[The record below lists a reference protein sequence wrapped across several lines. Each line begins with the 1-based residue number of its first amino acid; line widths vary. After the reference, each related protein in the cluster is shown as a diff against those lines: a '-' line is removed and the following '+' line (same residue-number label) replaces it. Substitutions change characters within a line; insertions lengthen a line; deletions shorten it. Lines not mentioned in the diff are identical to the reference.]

1 MNLTRDARVAIVG
14 AGPGGLACARVLQLH
29 GRSVTVFERETSPEA
44 RSQGGSLDLH
54 PDTGQAA
61 LRAAGVLDRFHEL
74 ARPEGQEWRAL
85 DHATAAALEQQW
97 PPGDEGAGVEDRP
110 EIDRGH
116 LRGLLL
122 DSLVPG
128 TVHWGRAVSSALPLD
143 DGTCRLVFADGTT
156 EDFDLVVGADG
167 AWSRVRPAVSDALP
181 RYTGVTF
188 VEVGFDDSDV
198 RHPGL
203 ARLVGPGTMVAKTGS
218 TGLFAQRNSNGHIRV
233 YLAFRAPQ
241 DWHTAA
247 GLDLG
252 DKAATRAYLSE
263 MLDGWDE
270 RLRYALL
277 GADSDFAHRPL
288 FALPV
293 PHVWDHVPGVT
304 LLGDAA
310 HLMPPLGVGVNH
322 ALLDGT
328 DLAQALVAQAYT
340 DDAVRSYEEM
350 MLPRSSELAK
360 RCAEGLDHLIP
371 PVTADGQ

>member
-1 MNLTRDARVAIVG
+1 MNSTRAARVAIVG
-14 AGPGGLACARVLQLH
+14 AGPGGLVCARILQRH
-29 GRSVTVFERETSPEA
+29 GTSVTVFEREAAFDA
-44 RSQGGSLDLH
+44 RPQGGSLDLH

-61 LRAAGVLDRFHEL
+61 IRAAGLLDRFHAL
-74 ARPEGQEWRAL
+74 SRPEGQEWRSV
-85 DHATAAALEQQW
+85 DHATAAALEEEW

-122 DSLVPG
+122 ESLAPG
-128 TVHWGRAVSSALPLD
+128 TVRWGHALGSARPLG
-143 DGTCRLVFADGTT
+143 DGTCRLVFANGAT

-181 RYTGVTF
+181 AYTGVVFIET
-188 VEVGFDDSDV
+188 GFDDCDV

-203 ARLVGPGTMVAKTGS
+203 AELVGPGTLMAKSGS
-218 TGLFAQRNSNGHIRV
+218 ALLCAQRNSNGHIRTYV
-233 YLAFRAPQ
+233 AMRVPQ

-247 GLDLG
+247 GVDPA
-252 DKAATRAYLSE
+252 DSAATRAFLAQR
-263 MLDGWDE
+263 LDGWAE
-270 RLRYALL
+270 SLRYAAL
-277 GADSDFAHRPL
+277 DSDHDLVHRPL

-293 PHVWDHVPGVT
+293 PHVWEHVPGVT

-322 ALLDGT
+322 ALLDGA
-328 DLAQALVAQAYT
+328 DLARALIDEERT
-340 DDAVRSYEEM
+340 DDAVRAYEEL

-360 RCAEGLDHLIP
+360 RCVEGLKHLVP
-371 PVTADGQ
+371 

>member
-1 MNLTRDARVAIVG
+1 MNATRAARVAIVG

-29 GRSVTVFERETSPEA
+29 GRSVTVFEREASADA

-74 ARPEGQEWRAL
+74 SRPEGQEWRSL
-85 DHATAAALEQQW
+85 DHATATALEREW
-97 PPGDEGAGVEDRP
+97 PDGDEGAGTEYRP

-122 DSLVPG
+122 DSLTPG
-128 TVHWGRAVSSALPLD
+128 TVRWGRPAGAATPLG
-143 DGTCRLVFADGTT
+143 DGTCRLAFEDGTT

-181 RYTGVTF
+181 EYTGVAF
-188 VEVGFDDSDV
+188 VETGFDDCDV

-203 ARLVGPGTMVAKTGS
+203 ARLVGPGTMVAKAGS
-218 TGLFAQRNSNGHIRV
+218 TGLFAQRNSNGHIRA
-233 YLAFRAPQ
+233 YLAFRAPL

-247 GLDLG
+247 GVDLD
-252 DKAATRAYLSE
+252 DAAAARAHFSKV
-263 MLDGWDE
+263 LDGWDE
-270 RLRYALL
+270 GLRYALL
-277 GADSDFAHRPL
+277 NGDSGFAHRPL

-293 PHVWDHVPGVT
+293 PHIWDHVPGVT

-322 ALLDGT
+322 ALLDGA
-328 DLAQALVAQAYT
+328 DLAQALIAEERV
-340 DDAVRSYEEM
+340 DDAVRAYEGL
-350 MLPRSSELAK
+350 MLPRSAELAK
-360 RCAEGLDHLIP
+360 RCAEGLGHLIP
-371 PVTADGQ
+371 PVGAGGR